1 MARSSSFGTKRSF
14 IVGEAKGDTGVRD
27 RLRRRLD
34 LERELE
40 VCQAQFSTVQIGDT
54 ALIAECPS
62 TEPSDPSVQ
71 SFSKMGQVPD
81 DSKTS
86 DDFVNDDA
94 QVLAQP
100 CVSSSV
106 GHLLGG
112 LQCRIL
118 PHSQLDDASDAGL
131 VPVTNQPKSSAV
143 IGCLGDGLT
152 NEEQE

>member
-1 MARSSSFGTKRSF
+1 
-14 IVGEAKGDTGVRD
+14 
-27 RLRRRLD
+27 
-34 LERELE
+34 
-40 VCQAQFSTVQIGDT
+40 
-54 ALIAECPS
+54 
-62 TEPSDPSVQ
+62 
-71 SFSKMGQVPD
+71 MGQVPD

-94 QVLAQP
+94 KVLTQP
-100 CVSSSV
+100 CVNSSV

-112 LQCRIL
+112 LQCGIL

-131 VPVTNQPKSSAV
+131 LPVTNQPKSSAV